1 MKPLE
6 KYIFNKKN
14 SKRDDKWTTFF
25 GKKIQ
30 YDMNNNSVNKTA

>member
-6 KYIFNKKN
+6 KYIFNKN
-14 SKRDDKWTTFF
+14 NKRDDKWTTFL

-30 YDMNNNSVNKTA
+30 YDMNNNLVNKTA